1 MNKFLRFGMRLGAVG
16 LMVLGVVFLV
26 LLVME
31 VGRRSPSPSASF
43 QTAEV
48 ARGTLESIVSCTGTL
63 AAVETV
69 DVGTEVSGTIEKVN
83 VDYNDKVKKG
93 QVLAVLKQNLLAA
106 AVDDTRA
113 SVTRAEA
120 DLKLAE
126 RELQRNRPLYEK
138 GFLSDQEFLPY
149 RTDRDKARASLVSA
163 RANLSKAQTNLGNTV
178 ISSPIDGTII
188 KRNVDAGQTV
198 AASLNTP
205 TLFIIAKDLSRMQIE
220 ADVDET
226 DIGRI
231 RNGQEVRFTVQ
242 AYPEA
247 TFSGQVRQVR
257 LQPETVQNVVTYT
270 VIVEAANERSLLLPG
285 MTATCDFIVEKVE
298 NALLIPN
305 AALRFK
311 PSTDLLAEG
320 EGAQKSVVNGKTKE
334 SRIFILKRE
343 GKLQRVPVV
352 IGSSDGQVTVIQEG
366 DLQAGAK
373 VVTGIPPATDKS
385 RQEGFSL
392 FRMMRGRR
400 P

>member
-1 MNKFLRFGMRLGAVG
+1 MGLGA
-16 LMVLGVVFLV
+16 VFLV
-26 LLVME
+26 LLVLE
-31 VGRRSPSPSASF
+31 VSQHSSSPGPSF

-48 ARGTLESIVSCTGTL
+48 VRGTLESIVSSTGTL

-83 VDYNDKVKKG
+83 ADFNDRVQKG
-93 QVLAVLKQNLLAA
+93 QILAILKQDILSA
-106 AVDDTRA
+106 AVADVQA

-120 DLKLAE
+120 DLKLAG
-126 RELQRNRPLYEK
+126 RELQRNLPLYEK

-149 RTDRDKARASLVSA
+149 RIDRDKARASLVSA
-163 RANLSKAQTNLGNTV
+163 RANLEKARTNLNNTV
-178 ISSPIDGTII
+178 IRSPIDGTII
-188 KRNVDAGQTV
+188 KRSVDAGQTV

-231 RNGQEVRFTVQ
+231 RQGQEVRFSVQ
-242 AYPEA
+242 AYPEEA
-247 TFSGQVRQVR
+247 FSGRVRQVR

-270 VIVEAANERSLLLPG
+270 VIVEAANTGGLLLPG
-285 MTATCDFIVEKVE
+285 MTATCDFVVERVD
-298 NALLIPN
+298 NALLVPN

-311 PSTDLLAEG
+311 PDEDLLAK
-320 EGAQKSVVNGKTKE
+320 GAGVEKTAAAGKTKG
-334 SRIFILKRE
+334 SRVFVLAQKGTLR
-343 GKLQRVPVV
+343 GVPV
-352 IGSSDGQVTVIQEG
+352 ITGSSDGQVIVILEG

-373 VVTGIPPATDKS
+373 VVTGIPPAAEKS
-385 RQEGFSL
+385 SQGGFSL

-400 P
+400 R